1 MGAASIQAF
10 GYPFTRRA
18 VSHPG
23 GTPCLWARRSGSAM
37 FVCQL
42 CGKTVPPRTPAA
54 RVVTRRRP
62 KQYPFR
68 PDANVFWRP
77 DDQGKKKERKTNDP
91 GGVGWEIACQVL
103 ACPACA
109 ATQPPDG

>member
-1 MGAASIQAF
+1 
-10 GYPFTRRA
+10 
-18 VSHPG
+18 
-23 GTPCLWARRSGSAM
+23 M

-42 CGKTVPPRTPAA
+42 CGTTVPPRTPAV

-68 PDANVFWRP
+68 PNANVFWRFNEE
-77 DDQGKKKERKTNDP
+77 GKRKEHKTNDP
-91 GGVGWEIACQVL
+91 GGVGWEIAEQAL

-109 ATQPPDG
+109 TSAPDG